1 MNELVVVKLR
11 FLGMRLQGLPSKT
24 TLYPVSGDLVLGV
37 QSLEVSC
44 FIIYFLN
51 HENVELHFI
60 IYTFVLI

>member
-11 FLGMRLQGLPSKT
+11 LLGMRLRGLPSKT
-24 TLYPVSGDLVLGV
+24 TLYSISGDLVLGV

-44 FIIYFLN
+44 FIIIFFN
-51 HENVELHFI
+51 HENIELHFI

>member
-1 MNELVVVKLR
+1 MNELGVVKLR
-11 FLGMRLQGLPSKT
+11 FLGMRLQGLPSET

-44 FIIYFLN
+44 FIIIFLN